1 MHPRSPQ
8 ALHLCI
14 LRGSYLSINQERVDS
29 QGIKAGQGRFMN
41 KVPGRWAEVDL
52 NLEVV
57 SFTQVFDSRL
67 QL

>member
-1 MHPRSPQ
+1 M
-8 ALHLCI
+8 
-14 LRGSYLSINQERVDS
+14 DS
-29 QGIKAGQGRFMN
+29 QGVKAGQGRLMN